1 MLENLRFAFDS
12 VIGHKLR
19 SLLTMLGIIIGIAS
33 IITIVST
40 IKGTN
45 EQIKENLIGSGTNSV
60 VIRLNEND
68 YPFDS
73 AYQPAPDGVLA
84 IDDEDRQAI
93 EDLRG
98 VEAASVFFCREWCE
112 GVFYKNTAFNGKIY
126 GVDDHYLDVYSYVV
140 ARGRGFVPEDF
151 TNTRRVVII
160 DTQVADNLFA
170 QENPVGKTIEIAREP
185 FTIIGVVA
193 KSKEFSPVITSIND
207 YYMYTDTSGG
217 AIYVPSRIWGLI
229 YKFDEPQNVAIRAAS
244 TDAMTSAGKRVADY
258 LNENKIGNIGER
270 QLSFKS
276 EDLLQQAQQ
285 LQSMSSATN
294 RQLVWIASISLLV
307 GGIGVMNIML
317 VSVTERTSEIGLKK
331 AIGAKKKR
339 ILMQFLTEAAVITC
353 IGGFAG
359 VLVGVIMSLIISA
372 FMSVPVSIS
381 VPYSLIAVAFST
393 IIGVAFGLFPA
404 IKAANLNPIEALR
417 RE

>member
-98 VEAASVFFCREWCE
+98 VEAASVFFSREWCE

-244 TDAMTSAGKRVADY
+244 TDAMTSAGQRVADY

>member
-1 MLENLRFAFDS
+1 MFENLRFAFDS
-12 VIGHKLR
+12 VKGHKLR

-45 EQIKENLIGSGTNSV
+45 EQIKQNLIGSGTNSV
-60 VIRLNEND
+60 VVRLNEND
-68 YPFDS
+68 YPFDT
-73 AYQPAPDGVLA
+73 AYQPVPDGILPVEE
-84 IDDEDRQAI
+84 EDRLALEEI
-93 EDLRG
+93 RG
-98 VEAASVFFCREWCE
+98 VEEATLFHSREWSE
-112 GVFYKNTAFNGKIY
+112 NVYYKNTVFNGKVF
-126 GVDDHYLDVYSYVV
+126 GVDSHYLNVYSYAVSK
-140 ARGRGFVPEDF
+140 GRGFVEEDF
-151 TNTRRVVII
+151 TTTRRVVII
-160 DTQVADNLFA
+160 DTQVADNLFPR
-170 QENPVGKTIEIAREP
+170 ENPVGKTIEIAREP
-185 FTIIGVVA
+185 FTVIGVVTRVND
-193 KSKEFSPVITSIND
+193 FDPVITSIND

-217 AIYVPSRIWGLI
+217 AIYVPDRIWGLI
-229 YKFDEPQNVAIRAAS
+229 YRFDEPYSIALRAES
-244 TDAMTSAGKRVADY
+244 TDAMTSVGQKAADY

-270 QLSFKS
+270 QLAFKS
-276 EDLLQQAQQ
+276 EDLLEQAQQ

-339 ILMQFLTEAAVITC
+339 ILRQFLTEAAVITC
-353 IGGFAG
+353 IGGVAG
-359 VLVGVIMSLIISA
+359 VMVGVILALLISR
-372 FMSVPVSIS
+372 FMSVPVAIS
-381 VPYSLIAVAFST
+381 VPYSLIAVVFST
-393 IIGVAFGLFPA
+393 VIGVAFGLFPA